1 MRQVTALVDR
11 LVNRLLKLR
20 NRHFLVID
28 VLALLLT
35 PSVALML
42 RIESMASVRTYGVS
56 LVILTLVFLFIKVF
70 IFHRAGLYNRY
81 WKYASIDELAKITLA
96 VVGAVVVQA
105 GVFLFVLRPLGW
117 VDLAFPR
124 SIPFIDGLLTL
135 FVVGGAR
142 YSMRFAQRVQQRI
155 RANGQGRRVL
165 VIGAGAAG
173 ITMVREMRHNPD
185 LGLHPVAFVDD
196 DPEKQGMRIHGLD
209 VLGGHEAIPALV
221 EEQDADLIIIAIA
234 RASGK
239 VVREMVEIC
248 RQTGIE
254 TKTVPG
260 AYELLDDT
268 LTVSQLRDVKVEDL
282 LRRTPVEA
290 GWGKVEELL
299 RGRRILVT
307 GAGGSIGAE
316 LCRQIITLGPAELI
330 LLGHGENSIF
340 SIEAELRRR
349 LRNHPRDDAAVR
361 IRSVIADIR
370 DRPRMKHVFGLFQP
384 QIIFHAAA
392 HKHVPLMEANV
403 EEAVTNNVWGTR
415 NLIELSAEVPLERFI
430 LISTD
435 KAVNPTS
442 VMGATKRIAELLVH
456 DAVTETEQSFLAVRF
471 GNVLGS
477 RGSVLQV
484 FREQL
489 AQGGPLTVTHP
500 DVRRY
505 FMTIPESV
513 HLVLQAAAMGQGGEV
528 FLLDMGEP
536 VRIVDLA
543 RDLIRL
549 SGMEEG
555 RDIDIVF
562 TGLRP
567 GEKMDERLFG
577 EGEHFKH
584 TGHQKILVCKNGDTV
599 PDAAHWTLVHRQ
611 RFRWAVDRL
620 QEAAEQGDT
629 PEVLRLI
636 EQLVPDFHASDHAR
650 LRAPFAAVHSE
661 DEREI

>member
-1 MRQVTALVDR
+1 MRQISTFVDR
-11 LVNRLLKLR
+11 LVSRLLKLR

-35 PSVALML
+35 PSIALML
-42 RIESMASVRTYGVS
+42 RTESIASVQAYGGS
-56 LVILTLVFLFIKVF
+56 LALFTAVFLIVKVL
-70 IFHRAGLYNRY
+70 IFQQAGLYNRY

-96 VVGAVVVQA
+96 VIVAVVVQA
-105 GVFLFVLRPLGW
+105 SVFLFVLRPLGW
-117 VDLAFPR
+117 IDFSFPR

-135 FVVGGAR
+135 FVVGASR
-142 YSMRFAQRVQQRI
+142 YSMRFAQRVQQRV
-155 RANGQGRRVL
+155 RPNGHGRRVL

-173 ITMVREMRHNPD
+173 IMMVREMRHNPD

-209 VLGGHEAIPALV
+209 VLGGQEDIPALV
-221 EEQDADLIIIAIA
+221 KDQDVDLIIIAIA
-234 RASGK
+234 SASGK
-239 VVREMVEIC
+239 LVRGVVEIC
-248 RQTGIE
+248 RQTGVE

-260 AYELLDDT
+260 VYELLDDT
-268 LTVSQLRDVKVEDL
+268 LSVSQLRDVKVEDL
-282 LRRTPVEA
+282 LRRAPVQT

-316 LCRQIITLGPAELI
+316 LCRQIITLGPAELV

-349 LRNHPRDDAAVR
+349 LKNHPDGKAGVQ
-361 IRSVIADIR
+361 IHSVIADIR
-370 DRPRMKHVFGLFQP
+370 DRHRMKHVFGLFQP

-392 HKHVPLMEANV
+392 HKHVPLMEDNV
-403 EEAVTNNVWGTR
+403 EDAVTNNVWGTR
-415 NLIELSAEVPLERFI
+415 NLLELSADIPVERFI

-456 DAVTETEQSFLAVRF
+456 DAVAETDGSFLAVRF

-513 HLVLQAAAMGQGGEV
+513 HLVLQAAAMGEGGEV

-549 SGMEEG
+549 SGMEED

-567 GEKMDERLFG
+567 GEKMDERLFA
-577 EGEHFKH
+577 EGERFKH
-584 TGHQKILVCKNGDTV
+584 TENEKILVCKNGDTV
-599 PDAAHWTLVHRQ
+599 PNAAHWTKGHRQ
-611 RFRWAVDRL
+611 QFRWIVDKL
-620 QEAAEQGDT
+620 LEAAEQGDT

-636 EQLVPDFHASDHAR
+636 EELVPGFHARSHPPGPLAFPESDGGAKI
-650 LRAPFAAVHSE
+650 
-661 DEREI
+661 D